1 MKKKIATLL
10 MFLFSCLSIFTGCN
24 LFDTNNYAGLNSVV
38 ATSGEIEITR
48 EQLINAYNSSGYY
61 YNNYYGQTME
71 EALKSTI
78 NDLIDRQ
85 YMLNYVEKLEKTDN
99 RYALTDA
106 EKYDVIK
113 ETWDYIDSSIESI
126 VKEVR
131 KDLKLS
137 SEDLSTE
144 TEEES
149 SSNSESEETSFKAK
163 EVYKSKFTKD
173 SKGRIVKIEEE
184 ENNYIPT
191 NKTKYDYEL
200 KLSSTNKDY
209 ETIVW
214 NRYITSLKKNQAPYN
229 YNDTSDKAVFNREID
244 RAYKTNLENAKL
256 EKFENIYKNN
266 FGLDYYEDGE
276 GKFVYYI
283 NDVTLQKVAEKYTSI
298 YSSNR
303 ELYNMTYSK
312 NNVANL
318 ESDLNSFYKT
328 LTNTSSRENYFYYGE
343 PADDEQ
349 LLTCLHILVKFTK
362 EQENLISEHEKDPL
376 LQNYLEEILADDKS
390 QANTLAYAR
399 SYNED
404 GEETISTTGTSVEQV
419 FAELTS
425 RIQQEVT
432 VGASN
437 ADYINQVTKIFDEF
451 IYKYNQ
457 DSGIMNAKFDYV
469 VGTETSAMVNSFTEV
484 VRKLYNNGVADYN
497 EKSVKADYNEDVT
510 LYFPNGVGY
519 AGAISAPF
527 LEEASNYKGYH
538 IVLYTG
544 KLENVVAE
552 GLNATNV
559 YAKLGNVKTSVAYG
573 QSIFEFVFDKL
584 TKDSYSQHQADILAT
599 NEKDTVYN
607 TANFSDLY

>member
-24 LFDTNNYAGLNSVV
+24 LFDTNNYASLNSVV

-61 YNNYYGQTME
+61 YSNYYGQTME

-85 YMLNYVEKLEKTDN
+85 YMLNYVENLEKTDN
-99 RYALTDA
+99 RYVLTDA

-113 ETWDYIDSSIESI
+113 ETWDYIDSSIETI

-137 SEDLSTE
+137 SEELSAETE
-144 TEEES
+144 EDTASTEEES
-149 SSNSESEETSFKAK
+149 SYKAK
-163 EVYKSKFTKD
+163 EVYKTKFTKD
-173 SKGRIVKIEEE
+173 SQGRIVKIEEE
-184 ENNYIPT
+184 ENNYIPL

-209 ETIVW
+209 ENIVW
-214 NRYITSLKKNQAPYN
+214 NRYITALKKNQAPYK
-229 YNDTSDKAVFNREID
+229 YNDTSDTAVFKREID
-244 RAYKTNLENAKL
+244 RVYKTNLENAKL
-256 EKFENIYKNN
+256 EKFESIYTNN
-266 FGLDYYEDGE
+266 FGLDFYEEDG
-276 GKFVYYI
+276 KYVYYI
-283 NDVTLQKVAEKYTSI
+283 NDTTLQKVVDKYTSI
-298 YSSNR
+298 YSSNK
-303 ELYNMTYSK
+303 ELYNMTYG
-312 NNVANL
+312 NNNIVNL
-318 ESDLNSFYKT
+318 ESDLNTFYKT

-349 LLTCLHILVKFTK
+349 LLTCLHILVKFTS
-362 EQENLISEHEKDPL
+362 EQESKISEHESDPL
-376 LQNYLEEILADDKS
+376 LQNYLDEVLANDKS

-399 SYNED
+399 SYDEEGN
-404 GEETISTTGTSVEQV
+404 ETISSTGTSVEQLY
-419 FAELTS
+419 AELVS
-425 RIQQEVT
+425 RIQKEVS
-432 VGASN
+432 VSASN
-437 ADYINQVTKIFDEF
+437 ADYINQVTKIFDEY

-457 DSGIMNAKFDYV
+457 DTGIMNAKFDYV
-469 VGTETSAMVNSFTEV
+469 VGTKTSAMVNSFTEV
-484 VRKLYNNGVADYN
+484 VRKLYNNGVADY
-497 EKSVKADYNEDVT
+497 ESKSVKADYNSDVT

-544 KLENVVAE
+544 KLQNIVAE
-552 GLNATNV
+552 SLNVSNV
-559 YAKLGNVKTSVAYG
+559 YEKLGNVKTSVAYG

-584 TKDSYSQHQADILAT
+584 SKDSYSQYQSDILAT

-607 TANFSDLY
+607 TANFSDMY